1 MDYHKF
7 LHKSSNVKSNPK
19 LTQSP
24 TATSSFSAP
33 PVTPKNRF
41 HGDGKLNDNSAPST
55 AFKIRSSEGKQKEA
69 AFPTPSKKTSQYLS
83 EKDSSET
90 M

>member
-1 MDYHKF
+1 M
-7 LHKSSNVKSNPK
+7 KSNPK

-24 TATSSFSAP
+24 TVSSSFSAP

-41 HGDGKLNDNSAPST
+41 NGDATLNDLSAPST
-55 AFKIRSSEGKQKEA
+55 VFKVESSKDKEDTVL
-69 AFPTPSKKTSQYLS
+69 PTPSKKTSQYLS
-83 EKDSSET
+83 EKDSTET